1 MSGRNYVKL
10 SEIINNYKTSQ
21 SEDSYDKYSTIPQ
34 LRDAAFS
41 VLKEL
46 SPQFSMGFKAVRL
59 DVNTNN
65 YTVALPNDFL
75 KETLVSVLDPETC
88 TLIPLGKRD
97 KMNIASDYV
106 LNSAGDPVLD
116 ADGIEELSA
125 IVCTPDTN
133 TDYFYDYPYLYQR
146 WVNPSLGRQY
156 GQGGGNN
163 AFGYYRFNPQD
174 NYFNLELS
182 KSIDKIVLE
191 YQADVTMQGDPDVDA
206 LLEDAIGDGIYY
218 RLIRRKNNVPANEK
232 ERAKREWNNS
242 LRLAKRQLN
251 SLSKS
256 EWLQQFRKNTQSVPI
271 Y

>member
-1 MSGRNYVKL
+1 MARNYIKL
-10 SEIINNYKTSQ
+10 SELINNYKTAQDES
-21 SEDSYDKYSTIPQ
+21 DYDKYASIPQ

-65 YTVALPNDFL
+65 YTVNLPNDFL
-75 KETLVSVLDPETC
+75 KETLVSVLDTKTC
-88 TLIPLGKRD
+88 TLIPLGKKD
-97 KMNIASDYV
+97 KINVS
-106 LNSAGDPVLD
+106 GDILKDSSGESLLD
-116 ADGIEELSA
+116 SDGIELLSNT
-125 IVCTPDTN
+125 ICTPSN
-133 TDYFYDYPYLYQR
+133 NSDYFYDYPYLYQR

-191 YQADVTMQGDPDVDA
+191 YQADVTMQGDPDVDS